1 METNSRGL
9 IPTPKSRF
17 LKVKCLDCQSEQVI
31 FGCAATEVKCNTCG
45 KVLAVPR
52 SSKAKIKTQIIAVL
66 T

>member
-17 LKVKCLDCQSEQVI
+17 LKVKCLDCQAEQVI
-31 FGCAATEVKCNTCG
+31 FGCASSEVKCNTCG

>member
-1 METNSRGL
+1 MESNTQGM

-45 KVLAVPR
+45 KVLATPR